1 MYFGLS
7 FAPMKN
13 IFTAFTLLI
22 FVFGS
27 SVIAQTAGNPDTA
40 DVAAKIKRY
49 ADSKKKI
56 TVTPI
61 SGEQVKGYVSA
72 FDQDKFTVTDSKSG
86 SSSTFRYADVRRVR
100 KTNSFTSGGI
110 IAIVA
115 AGAAAAVVIGL
126 VGVRCRN
133 EGGC

>member
-1 MYFGLS
+1 
-7 FAPMKN
+7 MKK
-13 IFTAFTLLI
+13 IFTALTLLI
-22 FVFGS
+22 LVSGS
-27 SVIAQTAGNPDTA
+27 SVIAQTSGDPDSA
-40 DVAAKIKRY
+40 EVAAKIKRY
-49 ADSKKKI
+49 ADSKKKV

-61 SGEQVKGYVSA
+61 SGHQVKGYVSA
-72 FDQDKFTVTDSKSG
+72 FDQDKFTITDSKSG

-100 KTNSFTSGGI
+100 KTNSFTTGGI